1 MIVNTDQIRIG
12 VKKFIESEIAQKAT
26 GLTKF
31 MIYFTLPSIDASV
44 VNYLNQARGNFLFED
59 MFDEAGNVVLGL
71 RINGTTR
78 YTVTATATAAG
89 TVNVTIPF
97 EVYIPG
103 NCCASPINIPAYIQ
117 VQSTG
122 VALTSGTSNLIIDK
136 E

>member
-59 MFDEAGNVVLGL
+59 MFDEAGNVVLDKAYE
-71 RINGTTR
+71 R
-78 YTVTATATAAG
+78 AA
-89 TVNVTIPF
+89 F
-97 EVYIPG
+97 
-103 NCCASPINIPAYIQ
+103 A
-117 VQSTG
+117 
-122 VALTSGTSNLIIDK
+122 IDK
-136 E
+136 SGKLILDKFGIALDRSDIEKIYSYVRES